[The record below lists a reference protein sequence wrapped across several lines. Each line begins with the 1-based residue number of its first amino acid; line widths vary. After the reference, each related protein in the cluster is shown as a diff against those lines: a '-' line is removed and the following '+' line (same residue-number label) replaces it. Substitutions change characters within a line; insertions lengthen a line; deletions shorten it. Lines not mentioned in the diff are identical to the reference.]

1 MYTPYLNVNIDKIKS
16 NAKNL
21 KDKLDLYGINI
32 AFVTKGFCANI
43 DIIKAVKSV
52 GINLF
57 ADSRIKN
64 IKNVKSEIGD
74 INYIL
79 IRIPKLS
86 EIEDV
91 VSLTDYSLQSEVE
104 VIEAIS
110 NEAIRQDK
118 IHKIILMI
126 DVGDLREGIL
136 IEDLDEVANK
146 IKSLKGVKLIGIGT
160 NVGCYGS
167 IKPSIEN
174 TQILVDAKKI
184 LNEKY
189 GFNIDIISGGSTCT
203 CDLVFN
209 GKVDREINMLRIGEA
224 ILFGE
229 DSTNGKYI
237 EGLEQETFVLGAE
250 VIELKKKPSVP
261 IGERGKDAFGREKEY
276 IDYGVRDRAIL
287 AIGKQDTEIDA
298 LCPLSHDIKILGCS
312 SDHMI
317 VDVSDYKNDI
327 KVGDIIEFRCGY
339 GAVLS
344 CTTSKYVD
352 INIKNLELE
361 KC

>member
-1 MYTPYLNVNIDKIKS
+1 MYTPYLNVNIDNIKS
-16 NAKNL
+16 NAEKL
-21 KDKLDLYGINI
+21 KSKLDPYGINI
-32 AFVTKGFCANI
+32 AFVTKGFCANT

-52 GINLF
+52 GIEIF

-64 IKNVKSEIGD
+64 IKNVKKELEN

-86 EIEDV
+86 EVEDV
-91 VSLTDYSLQSEVE
+91 VSFADCSLQSEIDVMK
-104 VIEAIS
+104 AIS
-110 NEAIRQDK
+110 KEALRQDK
-118 IHKIILMI
+118 IHKVILMI

-136 IEDLDEVANK
+136 IEDLDEVAGQ
-146 IKSLKGVKLIGIGT
+146 IKNLNGIELVGIGT

-167 IKPSIEN
+167 VKPSIEN
-174 TQILVDAKKI
+174 TNILVKAKTL

-189 GFNIDIISGGSTCT
+189 GFDIKIISGGSTCT
-203 CDLVFN
+203 CDLVFTGN
-209 GKVDREINMLRIGEA
+209 VDREINMLRIGEA

-237 EGLEQETFVLGAE
+237 ENFEQETFILGAE
-250 VIELKKKPSVP
+250 VVELKKKPSIP
-261 IGERGKDAFGREKEY
+261 IGERGRDAFGREIEY
-276 IDYGVRDRAIL
+276 IDYGIRNRAIL
-287 AIGKQDTEIDA
+287 SIGKQDVEVDA
-298 LCPLSHDIKILGCS
+298 LYPLEKGIRILGSS

-317 VDVSDYKNDI
+317 VDVSDCERNI
-327 KVGDIIEFRCGY
+327 NIGDIIEFRCGY

-352 INIKNLELE
+352 VNIKALNFE